1 MMERGRVALILAVV
15 ALLML
20 CVGPV
25 AAQQAEDTVQAA
37 TLLAAGK
44 ADLDRA
50 PSLDNYK
57 AAADKFRQAIQM
69 APSFSTGHYY
79 LGMGLYLTGRQ
90 ILRTNDLELEKA
102 NVPLGEALT
111 ELAKASE
118 LAPNASGPVLYTG
131 LVHLL
136 RSEYM
141 QLDPKG
147 QQQELAAAEQAL
159 ARAISAA
166 ALNDRCPAY
175 EAMGR
180 VLVSQGDIVRGLQ
193 NFDWALEI
201 DPNHAWARYNRAL
214 ALFDMGRYTDV
225 DEECSRLNKT
235 LTEFRRE
242 KYFLDQLDA
251 NGRTNADQAQQTRD
265 AFAEKYGGV
274 SDFSDANMWPS
285 VYKLQGRALNELD
298 QFTAARGC
306 YTQAM
311 SPQHDG
317 NSESLE
323 LRTMQ
328 AEELLAQ
335 AEWTLRVEGRVTD
348 PKALLKGADDKITEV
363 LKDCDNS
370 YPYALEVRGRAYL
383 LESEVYKA
391 EGDKK
396 GHQLED
402 ARDALAKAVEAYVT
416 ARKINSEYPEARS
429 GRNYARCLAI
439 YGYSLTQLGEL
450 PKAMEQFRTGLAE
463 GDANSWPCL
472 LYQAY
477 ALAKADGAKSHGE
490 TASLVRRVTAQEVGL
505 AWKEFEALYIGSRA
519 LYEAGKA
526 CLSAG
531 LAASQPEGDLV
542 RAGGD
547 LLHEAA
553 TLAKRA
559 SEMAPRDARPR
570 IVEAGCYYELGQM
583 GGAEAVYGEALA
595 LIPPSR
601 AVKLADEKAQVLFRL
616 AYCNYIGGV
625 HEIAIK
631 YANEAVAQDTAMW
644 QAREIAADSYTAL
657 RRFDAADTAYRGAF
671 DLAPAGSADQARIL
685 AAHGH
690 CLMLMGRAQDSE
702 LMILRSLA
710 MFATAPPAD
719 LSDVVKAERTAR
731 AQVQAAEDLKVV
743 QSQLQSS
750 AAPGA

>member
-1 MMERGRVALILAVV
+1 MMERGRGALILAVV

-50 PSLDNYK
+50 PSLENYQ
-57 AAADKFRQAIQM
+57 AGVDKFRQAIQI
-69 APSFSTGHYY
+69 APSYSTGHYY

-90 ILRTNDLELEKA
+90 ILRANDLDLEKA

-118 LAPNASGPVLYTG
+118 LAPNASGPALYTG

-147 QQQELAAAEQAL
+147 QQQQLVAAEQAL
-159 ARAISAA
+159 TKAIATA

-180 VLVSQGDIVRGLQ
+180 VLVRQGEIVRGLQ

-201 DPNHAWARYNRAL
+201 DSSHAWARYNRAL
-214 ALFDMGRYTDV
+214 ALLEMGRYKEV
-225 DEECSRLNKT
+225 DDECSRLNKT
-235 LTEFRRE
+235 LTEYRRE

-251 NGRTNADQAQQTRD
+251 NGRTNSEQAQQTRD
-265 AFAEKYGGV
+265 AFAEKYAGV
-274 SDFSDANMWPS
+274 SDFSDANMWPG
-285 VYKLQGRALNELD
+285 VYKLQGRALSELD

-335 AEWTLRVEGRVTD
+335 AEWILRVEGRVSD
-348 PKALLKGADDKITEV
+348 PLALLKAVDDKVTEV

-370 YPYALEVRGRAYL
+370 YPFALEVRGRAYL

-402 ARDALAKAVEAYVT
+402 ARDALEKAVEAYVT

-429 GRNYARCLAI
+429 GRNYARCLAT
-439 YGYSLTQLGEL
+439 YGYALTQLGDL
-450 PKAMEQFRTGLAE
+450 PKAMEQFRVGLTE
-463 GDANSWPCL
+463 GDASSWPCL

-477 ALAKADGAKSHGE
+477 ALAKSDGAKNRTEVS
-490 TASLVRRVTAQEVGL
+490 SLVRRVTEQEVGL
-505 AWKEFEALYIGSRA
+505 AWREFEALYIGSRA
-519 LYEAGKA
+519 LYETGKA
-526 CLSAG
+526 CLVAG
-531 LAASQPEGDLV
+531 LRAGQPEGDLV

-547 LLHEAA
+547 VLHDAIA
-553 TLAKRA
+553 LAQRA
-559 SEMAPRDARPR
+559 SELAPKDARPR
-570 IVEAGCYYELGQM
+570 IVEAGSYYELGQM
-583 GGAEAVYGEALA
+583 GAAESVYGEALK

-601 AVKLADEKAQVLFRL
+601 SVKLADEKAEVLYRL
-616 AYCNYIGGV
+616 AYANYIGGV
-625 HEIAIK
+625 YEMAIK

-644 QAREIAADSYTAL
+644 QAKEIAADSYTAM
-657 RRFDAADTAYRGAF
+657 RRFDAADAAYQSAF
-671 DLAPAGSADQARIL
+671 ALVPADSTDQARIL

-710 MFATAPPAD
+710 MFAAAPPAD
-719 LSDVVKAERTAR
+719 LTDVVTAGRTAR

-743 QSQLQSS
+743 QAQLQGG
-750 AAPGA
+750 AGPGA